1 MDSLSANVIPFPDR
15 KKRARDDSLEKILDD
30 SLEKIL
36 DLDADETRELV
47 ERLRAEAWGSAS
59 ETMRR
64 FVDALEVR
72 AKFLAA
78 TSDRD

>member
-15 KKRARDDSLEKILDD
+15 KKRARDDL
-30 SLEKIL
+30 LEKIL